1 MCGKNLV
8 LQLLPRM
15 FSTNEI
21 AVFFIISGKLLI
33 DLLDLLRG
41 GNYQRKVASER
52 LQVSLI
58 NNITRKKQLLSLI
71 FCMEIIIKIC

>member
-33 DLLDLLRG
+33 DLLDLLHG

-71 FCMEIIIKIC
+71 FCMEIIIKIW